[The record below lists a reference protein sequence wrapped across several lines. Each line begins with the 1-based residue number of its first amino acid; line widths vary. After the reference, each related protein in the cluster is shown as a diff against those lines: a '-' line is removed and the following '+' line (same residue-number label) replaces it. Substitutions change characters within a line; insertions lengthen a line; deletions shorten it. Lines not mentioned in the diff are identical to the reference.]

1 MPLSCPFDK
10 KRSGVVISEGATIVI
25 IEELGC
31 ALKRNAKIYG
41 EILSVSSNFDPHR
54 FYKYNP
60 SGGGMADAMT
70 SALINA
76 NINPESI
83 DCIFANANSTKDADL
98 IESNSIKKAFKGH
111 SSKVFVT
118 AIKSMTGESL
128 SPSGITA
135 LAAAAGSLELG
146 FIPPTINYS
155 EQDLECNLNYVLT
168 KPKFKKLAR

>member
-1 MPLSCPFDK
+1 MPLSCPFYK

-118 AIKSMTGESL
+118 AIKSMTGESCE
-128 SPSGITA
+128 PFGNNGFGCGSGI
-135 LAAAAGSLELG
+135 AGAGFYSAHDKLFRTRFRMQLELC
-146 FIPPTINYS
+146 S
-155 EQDLECNLNYVLT
+155 
-168 KPKFKKLAR
+168 